1 MLYNFSIIPCESVLL
16 NILLYNIVCVLYLC
30 PKAFKEQLDRAVK
43 QKAQVSYNNKKLAI
57 VLPVVAVE
65 TVVGVNV

>member
-1 MLYNFSIIPCESVLL
+1 M
-16 NILLYNIVCVLYLC
+16 CVSYLC
-30 PKAFKEQLDRAVK
+30 PEAFNEQLDIAVK
-43 QKAQVSYNNKKLAI
+43 QKAQVSYNNKELVI